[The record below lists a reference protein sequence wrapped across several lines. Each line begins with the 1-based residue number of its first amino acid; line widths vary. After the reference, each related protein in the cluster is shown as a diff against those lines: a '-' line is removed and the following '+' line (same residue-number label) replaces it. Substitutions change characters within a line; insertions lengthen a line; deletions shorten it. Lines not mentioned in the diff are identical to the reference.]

1 MSTTSKYKV
10 KNTKDTVNET
20 LRRTS
25 IFIGDRP
32 YKKYYNVYN
41 ALGIKQMDPFAIF
54 LTKTEEI
61 YKQLHGPLTKMK
73 TIDKNILADKTRTIL
88 LNIRTHM
95 IRSAYIDSRSV
106 QEAIE
111 VSSSLHELVSV
122 IDLICGLGYFSN
134 NFYSKV
140 IEQIA
145 ILDEVLSTWFLV
157 LKKYK
162 ELHNIK

>member
-1 MSTTSKYKV
+1 
-10 KNTKDTVNET
+10 
-20 LRRTS
+20 
-25 IFIGDRP
+25 
-32 YKKYYNVYN
+32 
-41 ALGIKQMDPFAIF
+41 
-54 LTKTEEI
+54 
-61 YKQLHGPLTKMK
+61 MK